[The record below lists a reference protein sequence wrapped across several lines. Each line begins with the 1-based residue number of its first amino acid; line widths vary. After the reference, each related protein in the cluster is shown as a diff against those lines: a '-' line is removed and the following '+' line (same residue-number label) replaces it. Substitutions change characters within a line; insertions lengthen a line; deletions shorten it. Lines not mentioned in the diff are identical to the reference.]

1 VSPQV
6 SLRHSL
12 FLRLLVTSVL
22 IAVLAVAATAWLA
35 TRTATQAISR
45 QQGRSLSDEKALY
58 VALTGYAATHP
69 DWSGVQSLL
78 SSEATTLDR
87 RITLTDSDGLLMGDS
102 ATGPAAAAPRAPG
115 PAAATID
122 PLHLD
127 LSLTGGSDSIDNRAV
142 GPYRLAKAEAARLLK
157 AARAVQACARR
168 SGVAV
173 SVQVRPSGRPDLVS
187 GTGDREAGQRALTD
201 CGQSLPIPLLN
212 REKAALDDLSGRVNQ
227 CLKLPRRDRTSVG
240 IDFQVAPFK
249 FPDGTGSWSLDGGK
263 RASACLTSA
272 RRSQLR
278 TYVAGPVQLYVT
290 DPSTGTSR
298 FTFSLTRANVEQIAG
313 TALAVLL
320 VTTLVTALL
329 GRRLIRPLRAL
340 TEGAARQER
349 VPVSGKDEIA
359 YLSAALNQAME
370 RRDRAEAQR
379 REMVGDVAHELRNPL
394 TNIRSWLESAQDG
407 LTRTDPQ
414 LVDLLHEEALI
425 LQHIVQDLADLA
437 EADAGT
443 LRMHPA
449 PTKLRDVLLQI
460 RDAHHS
466 AAHTAGVELGVLAPD
481 DLPLVWVDPVRIRQL
496 VGNLVSNG
504 IRHTPPGGSV
514 ILKAWAETD
523 LVGVTIEDTGIGIEP
538 ENLPRIFDRFW
549 RADPSRTRATGG
561 SGLGLSIARQIAE
574 AHSGRL
580 TARSTPGVGT
590 AVTLHLPLAVTVA
603 VIGDKGARSV

>member
-1 VSPQV
+1 MSPQV

-22 IAVLAVAATAWLA
+22 IAVLAVAATAWLV
-35 TRTATQAISR
+35 TRTATQAITQ
-45 QQGRSLSDEKALY
+45 QQGRSLADEKALY
-58 VALTGYAATHP
+58 VDLTGYAATHRN
-69 DWSGVQSLL
+69 WSGVQSLL
-78 SSEATTLDR
+78 SSEARTLDR

-102 ATGPAAAAPRAPG
+102 ATGAAAATPRAPG
-115 PAAATID
+115 PAAAVID

-127 LSLTGGSDSIDNRAV
+127 LSLTGGTDSIDERAV
-142 GPYRLAKAEAARLLK
+142 GPYRLTKAQATRLLK
-157 AARAVQACARR
+157 VAQDLEVCAQSYGTAVQI
-168 SGVAV
+168 
-173 SVQVRPSGRPDLVS
+173 QVRPSGRPDLLP
-187 GTGDREAGQRALTD
+187 GAGDLETGQRALSE
-201 CGQSLPIPLLN
+201 CEAKLPIPVLPSE
-212 REKAALDDLSGRVNQ
+212 RRALDKLSGLVNR
-227 CLKLPRRDRTSVG
+227 CLKLPPKFRTAVG
-240 IDFQVAPFK
+240 IDFQMAPFK
-249 FPDGTGSWSLDGGK
+249 FPDGSGSWSLDGAK
-263 RASACLTSA
+263 RIPLCLVSA
-272 RRSQLR
+272 RRAQLR
-278 TYVAGPVQLYVT
+278 DYVAGPVQLYVT
-290 DPSTGTSR
+290 DPTTGTSR
-298 FTFSLTRANVEQIAG
+298 VTFSLTRTNVQQIAG
-313 TALAVLL
+313 TALVVLL

-349 VPVSGKDEIA
+349 VPVSGKDEIS

-407 LTRTDPQ
+407 FTRTDTQ

-449 PTKLRDVLLQI
+449 PTNLRDVLLQVM
-460 RDAHHS
+460 DAHHS
-466 AAHTAGVELGVLAPD
+466 AAHTAGVKLDVVAPD
-481 DLPLVWVDPVRIRQL
+481 NLPTVSADPVRIRQV

-504 IRHTPPGGSV
+504 IRYTPAGGSV
-514 ILKAWAETD
+514 TLRTWAETD
-523 LVGVTIEDTGIGIEP
+523 FVAVTIEDTGIGIEP
-538 ENLPRIFDRFW
+538 EDLPRIFDRFW

-574 AHSGRL
+574 AHSGTL
-580 TARSTPGVGT
+580 TASSTPGVGT
-590 AVTLHLPLAVTVA
+590 AVTLKLPLT
-603 VIGDKGARSV
+603 GARAVPNQA

>member
-1 VSPQV
+1 MSPQV
-6 SLRHSL
+6 PLRHSL

-22 IAVLAVAATAWLA
+22 IAVLAVAATAWLV
-35 TRTATQAISR
+35 TRTATQAITQ
-45 QQGRSLSDEKALY
+45 QQGRSLADEKALY
-58 VALTGYAATHP
+58 VALTGYAATHR
-69 DWSGVQSLL
+69 DWSGAQSMLTL
-78 SSEATTLDR
+78 EARTLDR

-102 ATGPAAAAPRAPG
+102 ATGPAAATPRGPG

-122 PLHLD
+122 PLHLG
-127 LSLTGGSDSIDNRAV
+127 LSLTGGTDSIDDRAV
-142 GPYRLAKAEAARLLK
+142 GPYALTKAQSARLLK
-157 AARAVQACARR
+157 VAKDVEICAQ
-168 SGVAV
+168 SWGVG
-173 SVQVRPSGRPDLVS
+173 VQVETRPSGRPDVVAT
-187 GTGDREAGQRALTD
+187 TGGDAEIGQQVVKRCQEKITMPV
-201 CGQSLPIPLLN
+201 LPA
-212 REKAALDDLSGRVNQ
+212 EKKALDDLSTRVNR
-227 CLKLPRRDRTSVG
+227 CLKLPREYGTSVG

-249 FPDGTGSWSLDGGK
+249 YPDGTGSWTLDGAG
-263 RASACLTSA
+263 RASTCLVTS
-272 RRSQLR
+272 RRAQLR
-278 TYVAGPVQLYVT
+278 DYVASPVQLYVT
-290 DPSTGTSR
+290 DPSTGRSR
-298 FTFSLTRANVEQIAG
+298 VTFSLTRANVEQIAG
-313 TALAVLL
+313 TAFAVLL

-349 VPVSGKDEIA
+349 VPVSGKDEIS
-359 YLSAALNQAME
+359 YLSAALNQATE

-407 LTRTDPQ
+407 FTRTDTQ

-449 PTKLRDVLLQI
+449 PTNLRDVLLQVM
-460 RDAHHS
+460 DAHHS
-466 AAHTAGVELGVLAPD
+466 AAHTAGVKLDVQAPD
-481 DLPLVWVDPVRIRQL
+481 NLPTVFADPVRIRQL

-504 IRHTPPGGSV
+504 IRYTPSGGTV
-514 ILKAWAETD
+514 TLKTWAETD
-523 LVGVTIEDTGIGIEP
+523 FVAVTIEDTGIGIEP
-538 ENLPRIFDRFW
+538 EDLPRIFDRFW

-574 AHSGRL
+574 AHSGTL

-590 AVTLHLPLAVTVA
+590 AVTLRLPLAVQS
-603 VIGDKGARSV
+603 G